1 MKSLIGKK
9 LKDVQLPG
17 SNDLEFST
25 KDYLGKN
32 IVLFF
37 YPKDSTPGCTTE
49 SLEFSKL
56 LAQFKKHD
64 TLVFGISRDSIKSH
78 ENFKTKYKLAV
89 DLLSDENEKVCKLF
103 DVIQEKNMYGKKVMG
118 VVRSTFVIDKTGTV
132 VQEWRKVKA
141 QGHAAEV
148 LNYIKDNLS

>member
-9 LKDVQLPG
+9 LDVKLLGSKDFKF
-17 SNDLEFST
+17 SSKEF
-25 KDYLGKN
+25 LGKN
-32 IVLFF
+32 LVLYF

-56 LAQFKKHD
+56 LTQFKKQD
-64 TLVFGISRDSIKSH
+64 TLVFGISRDSLKSH
-78 ENFKTKYKLAV
+78 ESFKKKYQLSV
-89 DLLSDENEKVCKLF
+89 ELLSDEDEKACKLF

-118 VVRSTFVIDKTGTV
+118 VVRSTFVIDKKGTV

-148 LNYIKDNLS
+148 LNYIKENLS